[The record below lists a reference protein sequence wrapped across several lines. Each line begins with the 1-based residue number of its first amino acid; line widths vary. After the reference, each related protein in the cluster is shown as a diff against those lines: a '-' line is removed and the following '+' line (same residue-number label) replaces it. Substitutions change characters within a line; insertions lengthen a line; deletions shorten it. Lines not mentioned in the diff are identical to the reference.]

1 MLVDPKLRRLHLDI
15 LRIFAAVYVTIF
27 HWAGGGWY
35 SQGLKFNYPTFT
47 SNQDMNPLIACGWIG
62 VDIFFVISGF
72 VVLDSISHRSFLA
85 IDMRRNR
92 SI

>member
-35 SQGLKFNYPTFT
+35 SHDLKFNYPTLT
-47 SNQDMNPLIACGWIG
+47 TNQDMNPLIACGWIG

-92 SI
+92 II